1 MTWGRVIGTVAIVV
15 AMTTA
20 VGCGTDADPQGTTL
34 AAIRQRGEITW
45 GADIQGGEPFVY
57 EDPDNPSQLVGFEV
71 DIMAG
76 IARRLGVKPVFRQYA
91 WSNLVPSLE
100 RGDFDVVMNGLETT
114 AERRDRILLSDPYY
128 VYAETL
134 TVRAGSPYM
143 SIFDLKGQR
152 VGTLNQT
159 VAHDILLTLAGI
171 EPLVYEGNEEPYKDL
186 ELGRSE
192 AVLLDNIIAD
202 RYGCVNKALRC
213 IPYDV
218 ARGTYVIGMRKG
230 DTALKQAI
238 DAALADMRAT
248 GELEAILRKH
258 RLWDQR
264 QVTADFG
271 VGVVRPPRTFDGE
284 MFLQFVHAAWVT
296 LEISLLAF
304 LLAVPLGMLLAV
316 ARVYGAAPLRVIARV
331 YIELFRGTPVLL
343 QLFVLY
349 YGLSSVISLG
359 PMQAAIL
366 GLGLNYAAYE
376 AEVYRG
382 ALLAIPRGQS
392 EAARA
397 LGMTPWQTLRHVMIP
412 QALRLALPPMTN
424 DFVSLLKDSS
434 LVSVITVIE
443 LTKRMTI
450 AAVDMRSWIVPGIA
464 CAAFYLVLSFPLSEL
479 ARRLERRLAR
489 DQRPH
494 TL

>member
-1 MTWGRVIGTVAIVV
+1 MLVLL
-15 AMTTA
+15 
-20 VGCGTDADPQGTTL
+20 GCGRHAEPTGQTRRSTL
-34 AAIRQRGEITW
+34 AEIQQRGEITW
-45 GADIQGGEPFVY
+45 GADLQGGEPYVY
-57 EDPDNPSQLVGFEV
+57 ENPDKPTEIIGFEV

-76 IARRLGVKPVFRQYA
+76 IARRLGVRPKMVQFT
-91 WSNLVPSLE
+91 WSALVPSLE
-100 RGDFDVVMNGLETT
+100 RGDFDIVMNGLEST

-134 TVRAGSPYM
+134 TVRRGDPVR
-143 SIFDLKGQR
+143 SIYELRGKK

-159 VAHDILLTLAGI
+159 VAHDILLMLQGV
-171 EPLVYEGNEEPYKDL
+171 EPLVYEDNDAPYNDL
-186 ELGRSE
+186 AIGRAD

-202 RYGCVNKALRC
+202 RYGCKNPALRC
-213 IPYDV
+213 LPSDV

-230 DTALKQAI
+230 DAALKAAI
-238 DAALADMRAT
+238 DAALADMRKT
-248 GELEAILRKH
+248 GELEQILRKN
-258 RLWDQR
+258 RLWDDR
-264 QVTADFG
+264 QADADLGAGVT
-271 VGVVRPPRTFDGE
+271 RPPRTFDAA
-284 MFLQFVHAAWVT
+284 MFTQFAHAAWVT

-304 LLAVPLGMLLAV
+304 FIAVPFGMLLAI
-316 ARVYGAAPLRVIARV
+316 ARVYGPFPLRAAARV
-331 YIELFRGTPVLL
+331 YIEVFRGTPVLL

-349 YGLSSVISLG
+349 YGLADFINLG
-359 PMQAAIL
+359 PLQAAIL
-366 GLGLNYAAYE
+366 GLGFNYAAYE

-382 ALLAIPRGQS
+382 ALLAIPRGQA
-392 EAARA
+392 EASRA
-397 LGMTPWQTLRHVMIP
+397 LGMSPWQTLQHVMIP

-450 AAVDMRSWIVPGIA
+450 AAVDMRGWLVPGLA

-494 TL
+494 AL

>member
-1 MTWGRVIGTVAIVV
+1 MLVLL
-15 AMTTA
+15 
-20 VGCGTDADPQGTTL
+20 GCGKPAAPAGQTL
-34 AAIRQRGEITW
+34 AEIQQRGEITW
-45 GADIQGGEPFVY
+45 GADLQGGEPYVY
-57 EDPDNPSQLVGFEV
+57 ENPDKPTEIIGFEV

-76 IARRLGVKPVFRQYA
+76 IARRLGVRSKMVQFT
-91 WSNLVPSLE
+91 WSALVPSLE
-100 RGDFDVVMNGLETT
+100 RGDFDIVMNGLEST

-134 TVRAGSPYM
+134 TVRRGDPVR
-143 SIFDLKGQR
+143 SIYELRGKK

-159 VAHDILLTLAGI
+159 VAHDILLMLQGV
-171 EPLVYEGNEEPYKDL
+171 EPLVYEDNDAPYNDL
-186 ELGRSE
+186 AIGRAD

-202 RYGCVNKALRC
+202 RYGCKNPALRC
-213 IPYDV
+213 LPSDV

-230 DTALKQAI
+230 DAALKAAI
-238 DAALADMRAT
+238 DAALADMRKT
-248 GELEAILRKH
+248 GELEQILRKNK
-258 RLWDQR
+258 LWDDR
-264 QVTADFG
+264 QADADLGAGVT
-271 VGVVRPPRTFDGE
+271 RPPRTFDAA
-284 MFLQFVHAAWVT
+284 MFTQFAHAAWVT

-304 LLAVPLGMLLAV
+304 FIAVPFGMLLA
-316 ARVYGAAPLRVIARV
+316 IARV
-331 YIELFRGTPVLL
+331 YIEVFRGTPVLL

-349 YGLSSVISLG
+349 YGLADFINLG
-359 PMQAAIL
+359 PLQAAIL
-366 GLGLNYAAYE
+366 GLGFNYAAYE

-382 ALLAIPRGQS
+382 ALLAIPRGQA
-392 EAARA
+392 EASRA
-397 LGMTPWQTLRHVMIP
+397 LGMSPWQTLRHVMIP

-450 AAVDMRSWIVPGIA
+450 AAVDMRGWLVPGLA

-494 TL
+494 AL